1 MQYRKKPVV
10 VDAFQY
16 NGDLRNP
23 DGEYRILF
31 GRHLHLWPESYTT
44 VMILKTRMRQN

>member
-23 DGEYRILF
+23 DGEYRIPIWAASAF
-31 GRHLHLWPESYTT
+31 
-44 VMILKTRMRQN
+44 MA